1 MAINRIV
8 TGQTFGNWLDTTN
21 QIIDDLNSANANKN
35 PGKLVRYNNTGSLTI
50 HDVTANSII
59 LANGTRIDRIN
70 TDYTT
75 FEDDNSILTANAV
88 YSAIRAENKTTIKD
102 TPGDAAANSRVTV
115 DPNSLDIEL
124 VVDHDLKMLVSN
136 TVTTFKNNV
145 VMEGD
150 LYVQGNTVEFTTE
163 TLQIEDNNIVLNQ
176 NGNYVTAEN
185 AGFDVQATNAHI
197 RLVSTGNRF
206 PVYYANDNNNDVYL
220 DVDVDLNTTWK
231 LFRIGTVDRK
241 RINMNE
247 KDRLKLSFDIIPGT
261 PMTNTVPIAIGT
273 TVGPSRE
280 ANVLEPS
287 TGLVEYAIGGV
298 TYPTY
303 ADYKSAFVNTAIA
316 TTATVSFDPD
326 AHGLY
331 YYWAGNIINDS
342 YNEEVLIQ
350 TIANGKILIDYPS
363 GIPTEENPTIELD
376 NGDTFKFSIDLT
388 KVGHDDYYF
397 ALSTKPFSDSNRTA
411 ISNILFDVADV
422 TYEIDGQIYDS
433 VNSKSFSDYTNDF
446 TSNTKNFANV
456 TFNPNGQIGTYYYWM
471 SSNNQVYDMGGEI
484 QVSAN
489 NMSMGG
495 EIEVGLPFGIDIP
508 LTVSVSGTTVSLDT
522 AANYNVPMDAG
533 DTLILQIA
541 TTGNSPIVISSNGTL
556 ATALE
561 YANGVRYELDGVKVA
576 DSAAYIAGFAGA
588 TNANIVFIPST
599 SGTYYYHVSSD
610 NNTNAAIT
618 VAPARDKRLDAFSF
632 KTDNHFAIFENEN
645 EFKFTKRHNSL
656 LEMDGVFADFSG
668 TKSGIVL
675 PSESVD
681 YTPAQNGIIR
691 YNPLLNMFEGFT
703 SGQWRGLGGVVDL
716 NQDTHVEADDT
727 NDTLY
732 FTTNGTLVSELKEDE
747 YYLNTLKTSGADSG
761 DIKIKSNINLAE
773 YSVYSTQV
781 ISGVTKTSGI
791 VLDGEGIDL
800 DSVGYLTLPYGTTAE
815 RPVNPTNGMVRV
827 NSQGLRVWDATTNTS
842 QIEDAIE
849 MWDGT
854 QWQNLTTVV
863 NEYTVNV
870 TAPSGTNTI
879 TVTSL
884 LYAFDKSEIDVYVDG
899 VRILKGDYTLS
910 SVPNGNYFDSTL
922 TFTSI
927 RKKDQI
933 ITIVHQPG
941 RKVGITTVDA
951 VTRSEL
957 LNGFSSDVFFS
968 GVTTLGSGQISNSKD
983 TGALV
988 VLGGVGISHD
998 LFVGKSITELSAG
1011 ALKTNIMPI
1020 ESALE
1025 KVNKLNGVEFNWI
1038 DRENGDKEY
1047 GLIAEEVAK
1056 ITPNLVSYDNQKP
1069 QGVKYSKVV
1078 ALLIEAIK
1086 QQQGEINE
1094 LKSKVTTKRTRK
1106 PKVQ

>member
-541 TTGNSPIVISSNGTL
+541 TTGNSPIVISSDGTL
-556 ATALE
+556 ANALE
-561 YANGVRYELDGVKVA
+561 
-576 DSAAYIAGFAGA
+576 
-588 TNANIVFIPST
+588 
-599 SGTYYYHVSSD
+599 
-610 NNTNAAIT
+610 
-618 VAPARDKRLDAFSF
+618 
-632 KTDNHFAIFENEN
+632 
-645 EFKFTKRHNSL
+645 
-656 LEMDGVFADFSG
+656 
-668 TKSGIVL
+668 
-675 PSESVD
+675 
-681 YTPAQNGIIR
+681 
-691 YNPLLNMFEGFT
+691 
-703 SGQWRGLGGVVDL
+703 
-716 NQDTHVEADDT
+716 
-727 NDTLY
+727 
-732 FTTNGTLVSELKEDE
+732 
-747 YYLNTLKTSGADSG
+747 
-761 DIKIKSNINLAE
+761 
-773 YSVYSTQV
+773 
-781 ISGVTKTSGI
+781 
-791 VLDGEGIDL
+791 
-800 DSVGYLTLPYGTTAE
+800 
-815 RPVNPTNGMVRV
+815 
-827 NSQGLRVWDATTNTS
+827 
-842 QIEDAIE
+842 
-849 MWDGT
+849 
-854 QWQNLTTVV
+854 
-863 NEYTVNV
+863 
-870 TAPSGTNTI
+870 
-879 TVTSL
+879 
-884 LYAFDKSEIDVYVDG
+884 
-899 VRILKGDYTLS
+899 
-910 SVPNGNYFDSTL
+910 
-922 TFTSI
+922 
-927 RKKDQI
+927 
-933 ITIVHQPG
+933 
-941 RKVGITTVDA
+941 
-951 VTRSEL
+951 
-957 LNGFSSDVFFS
+957 
-968 GVTTLGSGQISNSKD
+968 
-983 TGALV
+983 
-988 VLGGVGISHD
+988 
-998 LFVGKSITELSAG
+998 
-1011 ALKTNIMPI
+1011 
-1020 ESALE
+1020 
-1025 KVNKLNGVEFNWI
+1025 
-1038 DRENGDKEY
+1038 
-1047 GLIAEEVAK
+1047 
-1056 ITPNLVSYDNQKP
+1056 
-1069 QGVKYSKVV
+1069 
-1078 ALLIEAIK
+1078 
-1086 QQQGEINE
+1086 
-1094 LKSKVTTKRTRK
+1094 
-1106 PKVQ
+1106 